1 MHRATPDEQVDAL
14 VEEITEA
21 WFKLTEFGV
30 DAPLERRVVE
40 TRRQGRTDLV
50 AALRELAELA
60 PGSVGH
66 GGSTVL
72 TGVLRRL
79 ADEQPHAL
87 AFLTGEALSPL
98 ADARAVR

>member
-1 MHRATPDEQVDAL
+1 MPRPTPDEQVDAL
-14 VEEITEA
+14 VEQITEA

-30 DAPLERRVVE
+30 DAPLERQVVE
-40 TRRQGRTDLV
+40 TRRRGRADLV
-50 AALRELAELA
+50 AALHELEQLA

-87 AFLTGEALSPL
+87 AFLSGEALSAL
-98 ADARAVR
+98 ADARGVG